1 MGDLAEKTV
10 DAERSQ
16 KDATSEE
23 IARSLGS
30 LWQRFSGQRP
40 KSTSVEM
47 KRDGVRCVIEE
58 GTADAEAEASDPDE
72 TSDDP
77 KLSPAG
83 LKHNATSVV
92 ARITGKRVVAF
103 IVKRDKEANTSTQTF
118 HYDRPPQRY

>member
-10 DAERSQ
+10 DAERSRN
-16 KDATSEE
+16 DATSDE

-58 GTADAEAEASDPDE
+58 GTGQVEAEDPDE

-83 LKHNATSVV
+83 LKHNATTVV

-103 IVKRDKEANTSTQTF
+103 IVKRDKEAKTSTQTF
-118 HYDRPPQRY
+118 HYDRPPERF

>member
-1 MGDLAEKTV
+1 MSDLAEKTAE
-10 DAERSQ
+10 AERPRD
-16 KDATSEE
+16 DATSEE

-47 KRDGVRCVIEE
+47 KRNGVRCVIEE
-58 GTADAEAEASDPDE
+58 GASDAEVEDPDE
-72 TSDDP
+72 TADDP

-83 LKHNATSVV
+83 LKHNATSAV

-103 IVKRDKEANTSTQTF
+103 IVKTDKEAKTSTQTF
-118 HYDRPPQRY
+118 HYDRPPERF